1 MSFANNYFR
10 NMNYQYRNARH
21 DRSNQTRNYREQS
34 LINVNEMSN
43 NINHI
48 LNDVIYNYNDNYND
62 NYTDTYNNNY
72 DSIVDRDR
80 IERYFY
86 RLIYELN
93 RDLNEQPIA
102 KKFNINTHKA
112 EEINTH
118 VEMECNI
125 CYELNEKTKFIK
137 LNCNHEFCKEC
148 VKNILKTCRSDFKEP
163 CCAYCRTIITDFTYK
178 NEKIQEEFSDLIV

>member
-10 NMNYQYRNARH
+10 NMNYQYRNA
-21 DRSNQTRNYREQS
+21 RSNQTRNYREQS

-48 LNDVIYNYNDNYND
+48 LNDVIYNYNDNYID
-62 NYTDTYNNNY
+62 TYTDTYNSNY
-72 DSIVDRDR
+72 DSTVYRDR

-93 RDLNEQPIA
+93 RQPNEQPIT
-102 KKFNINTHKA
+102 KKFNINKHIT
-112 EEINTH
+112 EENNKL
-118 VEMECNI
+118 VELECNI
-125 CYELNEKTKFIK
+125 CYELNNNENFIE
-137 LNCNHEFCKEC
+137 LNCNHKFCKEC
-148 VKNILKTCRSDFKEP
+148 VKNILKTCRSDFKDP

-178 NEKIQEEFSDLIV
+178 NEKIQEEFSDLIA

>member
-10 NMNYQYRNARH
+10 NINNQYRNA
-21 DRSNQTRNYREQS
+21 RSNQTRNYREQS

-48 LNDVIYNYNDNYND
+48 LNDVIYNYNDNY
-62 NYTDTYNNNY
+62 TDTYNSNY

-80 IERYFY
+80 IERYFN
-86 RLIYELN
+86 RFIYELN
-93 RDLNEQPIA
+93 RQPNEQPIA
-102 KKFNINTHKA
+102 KKFNITTHKA
-112 EEINTH
+112 EEINTQI
-118 VEMECNI
+118 EMECNI

-148 VKNILKTCRSDFKEP
+148 VKNILKTCRSDFKDAY
-163 CCAYCRTIITDFTYK
+163 CAYCRTIITNFTYK